1 MKIKSEALKRFL
13 ESGFDPLDAEM
24 TEALT
29 EPKPAEDT
37 EIALDEA
44 RPPKPRRETLKSR
57 LIRRGLYRAF
67 SAGAAIVLCVTL
79 IALLLFTV
87 MDMPYFGAAD
97 TLVGS
102 ELSDFYIRESKTD
115 TRVMNVISAI
125 ILNYRGFDTLGES
138 HVLFIAV
145 CSVLILLRMRAPEDG
160 APLTA
165 YDYDE
170 SRDEPHD
177 DLILK
182 TTARFLVPLIAVFGF
197 YIILNGNLSPGG
209 GFSGGAVVGAGLI
222 LYLSVYGYRKIER
235 FFTYNTFRAASC
247 AALITYSL
255 SKGYHFIT
263 GANGWESGIGAGE
276 YGSIFSGGLLLPLNI
291 CVGLVVAC
299 TMYALF
305 TLFRK
310 GDF

>member
-1 MKIKSEALKRFL
+1 MKIKSESLKRFL
-13 ESGFDPLDAEM
+13 ETGFDPLDEEM
-24 TEALT
+24 MDALT
-29 EPKPAEDT
+29 PPTASAEAEDAP
-37 EIALDEA
+37 EQP
-44 RPPKPRRETLKSR
+44 RPGRPRRETLKSR
-57 LIRRGLYRAF
+57 LIRRGVYRAF

-97 TLVGS
+97 TLVES
-102 ELSDFYIRESKTD
+102 ELSDFYIRESAKD
-115 TRVMNVISAI
+115 TKVTNVISAI

-160 APLTA
+160 QALTA

-182 TTARFLVPLIAVFGF
+182 TTARFLTPLIAVFGF

-235 FFTYNTFRAASC
+235 FFTYGTFRVLTC
-247 AALITYSL
+247 LALIAYSL

-263 GANGWESGIGAGE
+263 GANGWESGIPTGE

>member
-1 MKIKSEALKRFL
+1 MKIKSDRLRRFL
-13 ESGFDPLDAEM
+13 ETGFDPLDAEM
-24 TEALT
+24 IDALT
-29 EPKPAEDT
+29 PPAENTD
-37 EIALDEA
+37 APDSLKA
-44 RPPKPRRETLKSR
+44 PRPPRARRETVKSR
-57 LIRRGLYRAF
+57 LKRRGLYRAF
-67 SAGAAIVLCVTL
+67 SAAAAIVLCGTL

-97 TLVGS
+97 TLVES
-102 ELSDFYIRESKTD
+102 ELSDFYIRESKPD
-115 TRVMNVISAI
+115 THVVNVISAI

-145 CSVLILLRMRAPEDG
+145 CSVLILLRMNAPEDG
-160 APLTA
+160 AQLRA
-165 YDYDE
+165 YNYDE

-177 DLILK
+177 DVILK
-182 TTARFLVPLIAVFGF
+182 TTARFLMPLIALIGF

-222 LYLSVYGYRKIER
+222 LYLSVYGYRRIER
-235 FFTYNTFRAASC
+235 FFTYNTFRAVSC
-247 AALITYSL
+247 AALLCYSL
-255 SKGYHFIT
+255 SKGYHFVT

-276 YGSIFSGGLLLPLNI
+276 YGSVFSGGLLLPLSI